1 MGENP
6 QAQGGE
12 KRVRSKVRSPRTLP
26 AASLFCLL
34 LTETPARLQT
44 FACQEP
50 PPEHLPNSYVALMA
64 QLEMPCIP
72 QKLLWFFHASLVSGS
87 QWANPWEKGR
97 IALSLPLIRSS
108 QI

>member
-50 PPEHLPNSYVALMA
+50 PPEHLPNSCVAFMA
-64 QLEMPCIP
+64 QLMYSSET
-72 QKLLWFFHASLVSGS
+72 SLVLPRLSGLWVPVGKS
-87 QWANPWEKGR
+87 LGEGEDCII
-97 IALSLPLIRSS
+97 IAFD
-108 QI
+108 